1 LVSHPRENC
10 KRTASPFSSSLVYFR
25 VSSLTVA
32 GGDGHQ
38 TRASGAAGVT
48 ASQPPRV
55 ARVSGDRRFALYSG
69 ACVGY

>member
-1 LVSHPRENC
+1 MLKREEARVEEEDGANM
-10 KRTASPFSSSLVYFR
+10 